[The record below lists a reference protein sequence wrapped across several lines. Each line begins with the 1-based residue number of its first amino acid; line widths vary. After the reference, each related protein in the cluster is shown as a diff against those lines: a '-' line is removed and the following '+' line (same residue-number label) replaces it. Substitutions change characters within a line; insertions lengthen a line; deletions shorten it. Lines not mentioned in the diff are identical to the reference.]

1 MSGSDR
7 RRNQRR
13 EGRSAVYYRLVDAT
27 GPGTSRLR
35 GAVSGNLSA
44 GGLLLLTRHE
54 HGPGTRLELELL
66 LPARSGSPV
75 CRHVVFA
82 GEVIRCEPVPGSG
95 ARFEVGV
102 RMDALSDEDRDHLAA
117 YLVELGR
124 NAV

>member
-1 MSGSDR
+1 
-7 RRNQRR
+7 
-13 EGRSAVYYRLVDAT
+13 
-27 GPGTSRLR
+27 
-35 GAVSGNLSA
+35 
-44 GGLLLLTRHE
+44 
-54 HGPGTRLELELL
+54 
-66 LPARSGSPV
+66 
-75 CRHVVFA
+75 VFA